1 MTIDELIK
9 DLIDAKEHGLEG
21 KTIIKVQVGTNIG
34 SNDVELNGKIEYT
47 EFDQT
52 YFYINTVVV

>member
-9 DLIDAKEHGLEG
+9 DLTDAKEHGLEG
-21 KTIIKVQVGTNIG
+21 NTKIKVQVDTSIG
-34 SNDVELNGKIEYT
+34 SNDVQLNGKVEYT

-52 YFYINTVVV
+52 YFYINTSVV

>member
-21 KTIIKVQVGTNIG
+21 NTPLKTEVTINIG
-34 SNDVELNGKIEYT
+34 DKFIQVNGEVDSMDFNNNYV
-47 EFDQT
+47 
-52 YFYINTVVV
+52 YINTEV